1 MGEAVS
7 VSEDYP
13 NLDTLP
19 AEAQYGLLR
28 DRMSAEAS
36 QALMEIARLRADNR
50 RYQDRGEVPEGRA
63 VDQGAEFAA
72 IQAQL
77 DDVIRRL
84 AEVQA
89 WMVTQQTR
97 AVPKA
102 QRA

>member
-1 MGEAVS
+1 MS

-28 DRMSAEAS
+28 DRMSAEAAR
-36 QALMEIARLRADNR
+36 ALMEIARLRADNR
-50 RYQDRGEVPEGRA
+50 RYAERGEVPEGRA

-77 DDVIRRL
+77 DDVVRRL
-84 AEVQA
+84 ASIQE
-89 WMVTQQTR
+89 WMATQQAR

-102 QRA
+102 KRA